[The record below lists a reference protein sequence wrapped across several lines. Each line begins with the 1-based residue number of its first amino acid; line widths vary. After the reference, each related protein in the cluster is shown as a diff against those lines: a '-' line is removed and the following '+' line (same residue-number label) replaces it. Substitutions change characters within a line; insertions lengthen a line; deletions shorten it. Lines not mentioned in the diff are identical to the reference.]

1 MSKGHSCCSSLT
13 CPFKNPRWRSAAR
26 THGLIT
32 RHSSRCH
39 PLTSCTLSAEEAPTP
54 LYTPARLSVTWQQAQ
69 RLGARTAVPVLCHRA
84 PEDLSVSE
92 AGVVIELS
100 QRRTVSEWQLLD
112 AWSAFIILC
121 VCVCVRRRPY
131 SACAPGFGKRQMK
144 RQTNSYKEK
153 QPMNIHLVLF

>member
-121 VCVCVRRRPY
+121 VCVCEEAAALFCLRTRVWKT
-131 SACAPGFGKRQMK
+131 SDEE
-144 RQTNSYKEK
+144 TNKF
-153 QPMNIHLVLF
+153 L